1 MIAQL
6 EGGGINTQESEVP
19 VYVGV
24 CVCVCARINFTLW
37 GGGKHTYTHTHNRI
51 LALRFV
57 CIICQVSI
65 TLYLSKISPWDALLC
80 CVCVGAFLCVC
91 KHYYVCACLDME
103 AIPPTWQH
111 RTALIMTVLKHS
123 AYCMILHLHTYTLI
137 QIDTHCSIEQMYGQ
151 SGWSTTRVFCYTK
164 NHFSLR

>member
-24 CVCVCARINFTLW
+24 CVCARINFILW
-37 GGGKHTYTHTHNRI
+37 GGGKHTYTHARNRI
-51 LALRFV
+51 LVLRFV

-80 CVCVGAFLCVC
+80 CVCVGAFFVCV
-91 KHYYVCACLDME
+91 
-103 AIPPTWQH
+103 
-111 RTALIMTVLKHS
+111 
-123 AYCMILHLHTYTLI
+123 
-137 QIDTHCSIEQMYGQ
+137 
-151 SGWSTTRVFCYTK
+151 
-164 NHFSLR
+164 